1 MGKLNIVYKP
11 KGKALEYSPL
21 AANLYTGCAHGCKY
35 CYAPSCLRMDRA
47 EFYGNPRPR
56 PNAIRLLEADCKKLS
71 GSKDRVLLC
80 FTCDPYQP
88 LDDEHQL
95 TRRALELFNEYD
107 IPFQVLTK
115 GGMRA
120 ARDFDLYR
128 PGDAFATTLTL
139 RGKDDS
145 LKMEPGAAKPSDR
158 MAAIQC
164 AHKRGIE
171 TWVSFE
177 PVLDD
182 DQVMAWLND
191 TYPFVD
197 LYKVGKVSRFAP
209 LKPIDWAAFVRRIVA
224 RLEELGKKY
233 YIKEDLRKYL
243 DG

>member
-21 AANLYTGCAHGCKY
+21 AANLYTGCAHGCLY
-35 CYAPSCLRMDRA
+35 CYAPSCLRMNRA

-56 PNAIRLLEADCKKLS
+56 PNVIKLLEADCKKLA

-88 LDDEHQL
+88 LDFHLELSRQ
-95 TRRALELFNEYD
+95 ALELFVKYD

-120 ARDFDLYR
+120 GRDFDLYR

-145 LKMEPGAAKPSDR
+145 LKIEPLAAKPSDR
-158 MAAIQC
+158 IAAIQY

-182 DQVMAWLND
+182 KQVMELLEE
-191 TYPFVD
+191 THTFVD

-209 LKPIDWAAFVRRIVA
+209 LKPIDWEAFARRIVA